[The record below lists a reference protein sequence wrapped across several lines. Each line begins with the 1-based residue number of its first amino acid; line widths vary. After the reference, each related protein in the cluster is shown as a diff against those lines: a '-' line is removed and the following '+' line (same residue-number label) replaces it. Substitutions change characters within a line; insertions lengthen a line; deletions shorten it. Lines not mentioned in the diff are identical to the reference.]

1 MPLLRAL
8 RHRSFSLL
16 LASRAISALGDF
28 VHDVALAW
36 LVLQLT
42 GSAAAMGLVV
52 SAKVIPALLVL
63 AVGGVVADRLP
74 KIRTLVASDAASGA
88 VVIAIA
94 FLVATDAVGLGHL
107 VILNVVFGIVAAV
120 FLPTWSAIVP
130 ELVPAEDRS
139 SANALATLATRVAG
153 IVGPALGAG
162 LIALG
167 GTAVAFGFDALTF
180 LLSIV
185 LLALVRRTAT
195 AREPQPEPVPEAEPA
210 GEAPMTARASV
221 LADLRSG
228 FRASIDPPWI
238 AIGIGAAGLMCITLA
253 GPIETNVPLL
263 IERSFGNDVRVLGW
277 YGSAMAAGSVVAALV
292 LGSRTRLRRRW
303 RFVYGPWVAGS
314 LAMATLGLPIGV
326 PGLLLAAGVIGFGF
340 VGLGL
345 AWVGALQDHVPPEL
359 FGRVTSLDYLGSG
372 SLLPVGTLVAGV
384 AADAIGPAPVF
395 LAGGLISAAFL
406 ASLTLLPQVRA
417 MD

>member
-1 MPLLRAL
+1 MPLFRAL
-8 RHRSFSLL
+8 RHRPFALL
-16 LASRAISALGDF
+16 VAARAISALGDF

-36 LVLQLT
+36 LVLELT

-52 SAKVIPALLVL
+52 TAKVIPALLVL
-63 AVGGVVADRLP
+63 AFGGVVADRLP
-74 KIRTLVASDAASGA
+74 KIRTLIASDALSGA

-94 FLVATDAVGLGHL
+94 VLVATQAVGLGHL
-107 VILNVVFGIVAAV
+107 VLLNVVFGVVAAV

-130 ELVPAEDRS
+130 ELVSLEDRS

-153 IVGPALGAG
+153 IAGPALGAG
-162 LIALG
+162 LVALG
-167 GTAVAFGFDALTF
+167 GTAVAFAFDALTF
-180 LLSIV
+180 LVSIG
-185 LLALVRRTAT
+185 LLLLVRAPR
-195 AREPQPEPVPEAEPA
+195 PA
-210 GEAPMTARASV
+210 AIDGPPTTPAPARASV

-238 AIGIGAAGLMCITLA
+238 AIGIAAAGLTCITLA
-253 GPIETNVPLL
+253 GPVETNVPLL
-263 IERSFGNDVRVLGW
+263 IERAYGGDVRILGW
-277 YGSAMAAGSVVAALV
+277 YGSAMAAGSVVAAIV
-292 LGSRTRLRRRW
+292 LGSRAHLRRRW

-314 LAMATLGLPIGV
+314 LAAASLGLPIGV

-384 AADAIGPAPVF
+384 SADAFGPGPVF
-395 LAGGLISAAFL
+395 IAGGLISAAFL
-406 ASLTLLPQVRA
+406 ASLTLLPQVRT